1 MDQENTLLNLIIGF
15 LNPEEGNIKI
25 GKKLILENVKKWQE
39 SISYVPQKIF
49 LIDDSLKKN
58 IAFEYKDEKIDYQK
72 LAKSVEIAQLKEHFG
87 KNLDLNT
94 MVGETGNR
102 ISAGQIQRI
111 GIARALFKDP
121 KILIFDEAT
130 SALDKETENK
140 IMEDILKLKKQGLT
154 IFIVSHDLNLFKFCD
169 SYYDL
174 DNKKLV
180 TNK

>member
-1 MDQENTLLNLIIGF
+1 
-15 LNPEEGNIKI
+15 
-25 GKKLILENVKKWQE
+25 
-39 SISYVPQKIF
+39 
-49 LIDDSLKKN
+49 
-58 IAFEYKDEKIDYQK
+58 
-72 LAKSVEIAQLKEHFG
+72 
-87 KNLDLNT
+87 
-94 MVGETGNR
+94 MVGETGKR